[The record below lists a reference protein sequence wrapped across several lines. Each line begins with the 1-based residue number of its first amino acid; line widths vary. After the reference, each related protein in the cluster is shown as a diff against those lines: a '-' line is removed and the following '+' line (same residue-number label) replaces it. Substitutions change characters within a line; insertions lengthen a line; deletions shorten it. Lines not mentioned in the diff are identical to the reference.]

1 MSEEY
6 EILIKLYFPGCCV
19 KELTDL
25 ITMKITNYQSE
36 KRAFCKYFIL
46 NLQT

>member
-6 EILIKLYFPGCCV
+6 EIHIKLYFPGCCV

-36 KRAFCKYFIL
+36 KELFASISY
-46 NLQT
+46 